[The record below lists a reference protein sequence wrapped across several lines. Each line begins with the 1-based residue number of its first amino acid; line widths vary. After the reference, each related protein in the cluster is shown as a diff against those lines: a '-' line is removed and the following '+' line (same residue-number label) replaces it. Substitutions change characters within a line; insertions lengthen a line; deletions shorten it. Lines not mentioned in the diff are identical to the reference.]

1 MLAPVVVV
9 KVQLLPEEWIFFG
22 LRALLT
28 LLLLEI
34 QAAEVVALQLL
45 NLLLD

>member
-1 MLAPVVVV
+1 MPAVVIVV
-9 KVQLLPEEWIFFG
+9 KLQLPPEEWIFFG
-22 LRALLT
+22 LRALST

-34 QAAEVVALQLL
+34 QAAQVVALQLL

>member
-1 MLAPVVVV
+1 VVVGV
-9 KVQLLPEEWIFFG
+9 KLQLTLGRWIFFG
-22 LRALLT
+22 LRALST
-28 LLLLEI
+28 LLLLEV